1 MNDEKTSPKNSS
13 VKPSAQHGTSKDIAV
28 VGDANFT
35 LGFRLA
41 GLQRVITTQDPKQE
55 LLTLLSDV
63 TVGIIIVEERVISL
77 LDEDTQMRLFE
88 SIDPV
93 VVQLAEKV
101 NQDALRKMIQ
111 QSIGVDIMKND

>member
-1 MNDEKTSPKNSS
+1 MSNKKKFTKVNKGRAGGLS
-13 VKPSAQHGTSKDIAV
+13 GTVKDISV

-41 GLQRVITTQDPKQE
+41 GLQRIITTQNPKQE
-55 LLTLLSDV
+55 LLTLLNDS
-63 TVGIIIVEERVISL
+63 TVGIIIVEEQVLSSVG
-77 LDEDTQMRLFE
+77 EDAQRQLFE

-93 VVQLAEKV
+93 IVQLAETV

-111 QSIGVDIMKND
+111 QSIGVDIMKDE